1 MSTADN
7 AAGGLGVIDQAAPV
21 RGAEGTT
28 RTGDP
33 SGADGCLGATPH
45 PDNAKTA
52 NGPQIVNPGW
62 PPTQDRPAEPTAE
75 RPEVLDVNAAR
86 RTLFEA
92 EKKKLLGAV
101 LWPGLGSGACSRA
114 GGPVVGAD

>member
-45 PDNAKTA
+45 PDDAKTA
-52 NGPQIVNPGW
+52 NGPQIVILGGRQH
-62 PPTQDRPAEPTAE
+62 QDRPAEPTAE

-92 EKKKLLGAV
+92 EKKK
-101 LWPGLGSGACSRA
+101 
-114 GGPVVGAD
+114 

>member
-33 SGADGCLGATPH
+33 SGADGATPH
-45 PDNAKTA
+45 PNDAKRPSAPKTA
-52 NGPQIVNPGW
+52 AI
-62 PPTQDRPAEPTAE
+62 
-75 RPEVLDVNAAR
+75 
-86 RTLFEA
+86 
-92 EKKKLLGAV
+92 
-101 LWPGLGSGACSRA
+101 
-114 GGPVVGAD
+114 